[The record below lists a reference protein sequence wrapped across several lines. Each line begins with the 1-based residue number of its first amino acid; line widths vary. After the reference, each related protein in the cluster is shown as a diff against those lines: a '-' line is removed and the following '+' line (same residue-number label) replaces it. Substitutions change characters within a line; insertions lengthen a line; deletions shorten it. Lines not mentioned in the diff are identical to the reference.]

1 LDNQRNFATLS
12 HPSLLSDQRRD
23 RTVSL
28 DPHFGD
34 KMIEGG
40 VMPEHQEALR
50 EQLDLWAKQSPEEQ
64 KKSRRKPETQAS
76 VAPVPE
82 PGMGIQAGAGDRV
95 AAPFTEEKPAE
106 EMSEDGPN
114 EMGAEKPA
122 EAKKDDPASYV
133 VATLRA
139 AFQSK
144 GLGAQFEQALENAT
158 YAGGGVLTCIALLQA
173 LRSLNWKS
181 MFWSPDPQSGGTG
194 DVDDSTV
201 YEEVVEEGTYYN
213 LVVDPRMAMADT
225 GATEEPRSVV
235 RAKNIEKL
243 RLLSF
248 GVITFRGGTQ
258 IALIINGK
266 IFMVN
271 WMTGVMEERPIEEWG
286 RRTGAIVA
294 PAAEIE
300 RFWKG

>member
-1 LDNQRNFATLS
+1 
-12 HPSLLSDQRRD
+12 
-23 RTVSL
+23 
-28 DPHFGD
+28 
-34 KMIEGG
+34 
-40 VMPEHQEALR
+40 MPEHEEELR

-76 VAPVPE
+76 VAPVPA
-82 PGMGIQAGAGDRV
+82 PAWGRQSGAGGRV
-95 AAPFTEEKPAE
+95 AAPFTEEKAAGDRSEEVEAE
-106 EMSEDGPN
+106 E
-114 EMGAEKPA
+114 PA
-122 EAKKDDPASYV
+122 EAKKHDPASYV

-181 MFWSPDPQSGGTG
+181 MFWSADPQSAGTG

-213 LVVDPRMAMADT
+213 LVVDPRMAMAET
-225 GATEEPRSVV
+225 GAVEESRSVV
-235 RAKNIEKL
+235 KARNIEKL
-243 RLLSF
+243 RRLSF
-248 GVITFRGGTQ
+248 GVMAFRGGTQ

-271 WMTGVMEERPIEEWG
+271 WMTGLMEERPIEEWG

-294 PAAEIE
+294 PAAELE
-300 RFWKG
+300 RAWKE